1 MSELI
6 ERRLLELGVELPP
19 PAPTVANYLA
29 SVRIGQLIFLAGQL
43 PFKDGRLMAMGI
55 LGRELGTEAGTAGKE
70 VGHCH
75 TPESGQIEAVLCDR
89 QDMFIKED
97 ATCVSPTTSWR

>member
-1 MSELI
+1 MTPPGTRPGPRVLKDAARFCNRYWNDGSASMSELI

-55 LGRELGTEAGTAGKE
+55 LGRELGTEAGKLA
-70 VGHCH
+70 
-75 TPESGQIEAVLCDR
+75 A
-89 QDMFIKED
+89 
-97 ATCVSPTTSWR
+97 